1 MPLQQDTSLEDPYI
15 YSDITEPDTIRLIR
29 LEPSPNLESELRCS
43 LIQENIH
50 HCQDDTDKHYTAL
63 SYVWGDA
70 SDRRHITIDGKSL
83 SITASLHCA
92 LRHIRDPNHP
102 STIWADG
109 VCINQASSLDRNS
122 QVSMMGSI
130 YKTAHRTLIFLG
142 TSTPASDEIMAKI
155 CTKTFG
161 LITLEFCEMVET
173 HILSQPWFTR
183 VWTLQELVLSKN
195 PLLQK
200 GTARISWKEFSRLN
214 TVGHVQQIF
223 DLSTIKNR
231 YGMHEKAN

>member
-1 MPLQQDTSLEDPYI
+1 
-15 YSDITEPDTIRLIR
+15 
-29 LEPSPNLESELRCS
+29 
-43 LIQENIH
+43 
-50 HCQDDTDKHYTAL
+50 YTAL

-70 SDRRHITIDGKSL
+70 SDRRHISIDGKSL

-142 TSTPASDEIMAKI
+142 TSTPASDEVMAKI
-155 CTKTFG
+155 RIKTPG
-161 LITLEFCEMVET
+161 IARPEFYEMVET

-195 PLLQK
+195 PLL
-200 GTARISWKEFSRLN
+200 
-214 TVGHVQQIF
+214 
-223 DLSTIKNR
+223 
-231 YGMHEKAN
+231 